1 MHINKQPFFLFFL
14 LLLAILLCGFGF
26 SKSEMIMDTEQNVV
40 YQNFSIDK
48 VLTDF
53 EADKASAK
61 TQYNNCRIVICG
73 KVSEITKIPKLC

>member
-61 TQYNNCRIVICG
+61 A
-73 KVSEITKIPKLC
+73 

>member
-1 MHINKQPFFLFFL
+1 
-14 LLLAILLCGFGF
+14 
-26 SKSEMIMDTEQNVV
+26 MIMDTEQNVV